1 MKTKVL
7 KIVIVLLC
15 LASTDLWSQM
25 VLKEI
30 SLKALI
36 DNSTMVVEGEVI
48 AKQSFWD
55 NQLIYTA
62 NTVKVY
68 KVFKG
73 EPTSTT
79 IQVITLGG
87 AVGLK
92 ALDVSTSL
100 KLQKGHVGIFMLQ
113 KSPVNNPVANR
124 ILADQFQPFG
134 AIQGFYKY
142 DLYSDV
148 AINPFHKKNGI
159 SSKFYKEIM
168 TVTGKNFAEVSAF
181 NTNKFNESIN
191 QKTALAPI
199 ITNFNPTT
207 ATAGTKM
214 QLTIN
219 GSGFGSSGVV
229 SFSDADQGGDS
240 SYMNALATQIISWS
254 DTKIVVEIPSGA
266 GTGKIRVTDAA
277 LASIVSTEDLTI
289 SYSELNVIYDADDE
303 TGTGGVNGPEEPYA
317 YSVQHFAQDIASG
330 GYEWE
335 MQTQFFNDSEH
346 PGARAAFERAFE
358 TWRCTTLINWTI
370 GSTPTS
376 VDVVKS
382 DGTNVVK
389 FNNGTELPDGVL
401 GTCFSWYSGCGSSAP
416 NLNWFVAELD
426 IVFDSGTTTD
436 WNFGP
441 GATTVLGEFDFETV
455 ALHELGH
462 GHQLGHVIDTNAVMH
477 FALSFN
483 EDQRALT
490 TNDITAATDV
500 QNRSTST
507 SVCGTTAMTD
517 YAGTCNLSVEDELL
531 NAAVKMYP
539 NPSNGIFYITNEPFI
554 QLKKAMI
561 FDLSGRKI
569 SEFDLSGSS
578 KTKSMNLIGLSKGIY
593 LINIHSNSA
602 FITKKL
608 ILE

>member
-7 KIVIVLLC
+7 KIVVVLLC
-15 LASTDLWSQM
+15 LTSNDLWSQM
-25 VLKEI
+25 MLKEI
-30 SLKALI
+30 SLKEQI
-36 DNSTMVVEGEVI
+36 DSSTMVVEGEVI

-55 NQLIYTA
+55 NHLIYTA

-73 EPTSTT
+73 EPAST

-87 AVGLK
+87 TVGLK
-92 ALDVSTSL
+92 ALVVSTGL
-100 KLQKGHVGIFMLQ
+100 KLQKGNVGLFMLQ
-113 KSPVNNPVANR
+113 KSPVNNPDANR

-148 AINPFHKKNGI
+148 AVNPFHKKEGI
-159 SSKFYKEIM
+159 SSEFYKEIKS
-168 TVTGKNFAEVSAF
+168 VTGQNYVEVSTF
-181 NTNKFNESIN
+181 NTERFNPSII
-191 QKTALAPI
+191 QKTAVAPI
-199 ITNFNPTT
+199 ITSFNPTT
-207 ATAGTKM
+207 VTAGTKM

-229 SFSDADQGGDS
+229 SFSDADQGGDGV
-240 SYMNALATQIISWS
+240 YMNALATQIVSWNDS
-254 DTKIVVEIPSGA
+254 QIIVEIPSGA

-277 LASIVSTEDLTI
+277 LASIVSATDLTV
-289 SYSELNVIYDADDE
+289 SYSELNVIYDADDN

-317 YSVQHFAQDIASG
+317 YSVQHYAQDIVSG
-330 GYEWE
+330 GYVWQ
-335 MQTQFFNDSEH
+335 MQTQFFDDSEH

-370 GSTPTS
+370 GGSATT
-376 VDVVKS
+376 VDVIAN
-382 DGTNVVK
+382 DDINVVR
-389 FNNGTELPDGVL
+389 FDNGAELSNGVL
-401 GTCFSWYSGCGSSAP
+401 GTCYSWYSGCGISAP
-416 NLNWFVAELD
+416 NLDWFVAELD
-426 IVFDSGTTTD
+426 IVFDGGGTTD

-441 GATTVLGEFDFETV
+441 GATTVLGDYDFETV

-477 FALSFN
+477 YALSFN
-483 EDQRALT
+483 EDQRVLT

-507 SVCGTTAMTD
+507 SVCGQAEMTD
-517 YAGTCNLSVEDELL
+517 YPGICNLSVEDEFL
-531 NAAVKMYP
+531 NAAVKMFP
-539 NPSNGIFYITNEPFI
+539 NPSNGTFYITNEPYI
-554 QLKKAMI
+554 QLKKAVI

-578 KTKSMNLIGLSKGIY
+578 KTKPMNLTGLSKGIY
-593 LINIHSNSA
+593 LINIHSDRA